1 MSTLSSWVLSIAGI
15 CVLSVLIDLF
25 LPSGQMSSHIKSI
38 FNFVI
43 VFVIIAPLPKV
54 IKNYNVDYSSFISTS
69 DIEIQQDFIYQ
80 INHDKLE
87 ALKNEIENKLDEKG
101 LKNIEISIS
110 ADIFT
115 EKMVLDSVYVDI
127 SNLVIE
133 NSDQHID
140 IKKEVE
146 NVILSV
152 LDIEREEIDFSEWQK
167 ENKT

>member
-69 DIEIQQDFIYQ
+69 DIELQQDFIYQ

-87 ALKNEIENKLDEKG
+87 ALKNEIEIKLDDKG

-152 LDIEREEIDFSEWQK
+152 LDIEREEIDFSE
-167 ENKT
+167 

>member
-69 DIEIQQDFIYQ
+69 DIELQQDFIYQ

-87 ALKNEIENKLDEKG
+87 ALKNEIENKLDDKG

-152 LDIEREEIDFSEWQK
+152 LDIEREEIDFSE
-167 ENKT
+167 

>member
-152 LDIEREEIDFSEWQK
+152 LDIEREEIDFSE
-167 ENKT
+167 

>member
-1 MSTLSSWVLSIAGI
+1 MSMLSSWVLSIAGI

-38 FNFVI
+38 FNFIV

-54 IKNYNVDYSSFISTS
+54 IKNYNIDYSSFISTS
-69 DIEIQQDFIYQ
+69 DIELQQDFIYQ
-80 INHDKLE
+80 VNYDKLE
-87 ALKNEIENKLDEKG
+87 ALKNEIQSKLTEKG
-101 LKNIEISIS
+101 LNNIEISIS
-110 ADIFT
+110 ADIFI
-115 EKMVLDSVYVDI
+115 ENMVLESVYVDI

-133 NSDQHID
+133 NPNQHID

-152 LDIEREEIDFSEWQK
+152 LDIDREAIDFSGWEK
-167 ENKT
+167 EN

>member
-1 MSTLSSWVLSIAGI
+1 MSMLSSWVLSIAGI

-38 FNFVI
+38 FNFIV

-54 IKNYNVDYSSFISTS
+54 IKNYNIDYSSFISTS
-69 DIEIQQDFIYQ
+69 DIELQQDFIYQ
-80 INHDKLE
+80 VNYDKLE
-87 ALKNEIENKLDEKG
+87 ALKNEIQSKLTEKG
-101 LKNIEISIS
+101 LNNIEISIS
-110 ADIFT
+110 ADIFI
-115 EKMVLDSVYVDI
+115 ENMVLESVYVDI

-133 NSDQHID
+133 NPNQHID

-152 LDIEREEIDFSEWQK
+152 LDIDREAIDFSG
-167 ENKT
+167 